1 MGKDSTPSSTTQTH
15 SLNPHAQALWNMAKP
30 TVTGIFNKPYEAY
43 QGNKVAGFN
52 GLHQAA
58 FNAAN
63 SPSSMPMDAGASRA
77 FLNSM
82 LSGQGLGAQVPNNP
96 LLGHRVGSNPFI
108 GQRLESNPML
118 GIKTSVQSNP
128 LLAENNPYFESSL
141 KNTLNDV
148 TDQFQ
153 RNKIAQ
159 TDANF
164 ARHNLFGGSNWA
176 DAQRQNQRE
185 LVQSLGGISANARM
199 NDYNNRMQLNEAD
212 INRRLQA
219 EQNDIGRNVGLY
231 EAGLGRDQAKQ
242 AQDASL
248 YEAALGRDF
257 AALNRDAAL
266 AQHQIDLSN
275 QNANTYRTQQMQA
288 ASMLPN
294 IAQAETT
301 DAANRYNLLSSAGKL
316 QQGQEQAMLNDAYE
330 RFMAQQGYDKQR
342 ADYLRDWLSTLN
354 GGGSTTSSQ
363 FGGGGGGSTAGK
375 IAGAAATGLGT
386 YASLAPI
393 GATAAAAGP
402 AALPLALLAG
412 GLALAS

>member
-1 MGKDSTPSSTTQTH
+1 MGKDSTPSSTTTTTTH
-15 SLNPHAQALWNMAKP
+15 KLNPQANELWNMAKP
-30 TVTGIFNKPYEAY
+30 TVTGMFDKPYQAY

-52 GLHQAA
+52 GLHQSAL
-58 FNAAN
+58 NAAGM
-63 SPSSMPMDAGASRA
+63 PSSMPMDAGASRG

-82 LSGQGLGAQVPNNP
+82 LSSQGLGAQVPDNP
-96 LLGHRVGSNPFI
+96 LLGQRVGSNPFI
-108 GQRLESNPML
+108 GQQIGSNPML
-118 GIKTSVQSNP
+118 GIKTGVQSNP

-185 LVQSLGGISANARM
+185 LAQSLGGISTNARM
-199 NDYNNRMQLNEAD
+199 NDYNNRMQLHEAD

-219 EQNDIGRNVGLY
+219 DQNDITRNSGLY
-231 EAGLGRDQAKQ
+231 ESALGRDQSKL

-248 YEAALGRDF
+248 YEAALGRDSS
-257 AALNRDAAL
+257 ALNRDAAL
-266 AQHQIDLSN
+266 AQHKIDLSN

-288 ASMLPN
+288 ASILPN
-294 IAQAETT
+294 ISQLETA

-316 QQGQEQAMLNDAYE
+316 QQGQDQAMLDDAYQ
-330 RFMAQQGYDKQR
+330 RFMEKQGYDKQR

-354 GGGSTTSSQ
+354 GGGSTTASQ
-363 FGGGGGGSTAGK
+363 SGGNGGGSPFAKLAGS
-375 IAGAAATGLGT
+375 AATGLGT
-386 YASLAPI
+386 YASLAGI
-393 GATAAAAGP
+393 SAAAPFAVPAG
-402 AALPLALLAG
+402 LLIG
-412 GLALAS
+412 GLGMLS